1 MITED
6 EVLERIYQLAKPY
19 LAARDGEAHVQIML
33 DFASRLWET
42 RKGNREVII
51 PAVILHD
58 TGRSAIPQEMEDMTW
73 GPNLDLSLLRLHE
86 VEGVKIARSI
96 LQEVGYDSSKVDKI
110 LQIIDGHDTRANAIS
125 INDEIVKDA
134 DKLARYTKRAFW
146 FFVEKFVVSGEDA
159 CRALESFI
167 DKWFLLSESKEM
179 AREELKQRQKEVE
192 SFSRPKEFNGRGEV
206 DGGKNQHIE

>member
-1 MITED
+1 M
-6 EVLERIYQLAKPY
+6 
-19 LAARDGEAHVQIML
+19 QIML